1 MFSSE
6 TRKDLCHLVR
16 KKIYS
21 RDDLVLETTKKQ
33 YRNISDLWQ
42 GFLRIPK
49 LVAERGY
56 ETSNGH
62 DTDFINKNSCDVVPV
77 LLT

>member
-6 TRKDLCHLVR
+6 TRKDFCHLVR

-21 RDDLVLETTKKQ
+21 RDDLVFEATKKQ

-49 LVAERGY
+49 LVTERGY

-62 DTDFINKNSCDVVPV
+62 DTDFISKNSCDVGPV